1 MNLIKKNNKRK
12 GIQYYIMDENL
23 KYNIVDNAPDTS
35 IDIDELMDEF
45 NSMDSH
51 EDCEMDQYI
60 ARELDY
66 RENYTVKM
74 LGCIADYYAISKRK
88 LKKDALIQEI
98 VIFEQDPSNREIV
111 LRRKKFWF
119 YLEELKKDP
128 YLSKYILFNDN

>member
-1 MNLIKKNNKRK
+1 
-12 GIQYYIMDENL
+12 MDENL

-35 IDIDELMDEF
+35 IDIDVLMDEF

-51 EDCEMDQYI
+51 KDYEMDQYV
-60 ARELDY
+60 AHELDY

-74 LGCIADYYAISKRK
+74 LGCIADYYDISKRK
-88 LKKDALIQEI
+88 LRKDDLIQEI
-98 VIFEQDPSNREIV
+98 VIFEQDPINIETV
-111 LRRKKFWF
+111 ERRKKFWS